1 MGSSAVSRSSAP
13 RIRSTPN
20 RSRMWRLRSR
30 VSPGSS
36 PCIERSS
43 RLLRKK
49 RLVSIASLRARGGFR
64 RWKTSQLPWPP
75 FGKAASRYRRGPAAW
90 ASLAL
95 LAYVPD
101 SRPALARYGPVELA
115 ASSTHST
122 SPSPTTSPATHS
134 NAPPPSPAE
143 LVSAPEALQPSRRRS
158 QGSDIAGAGFEQ
170 TSATAYRFTAIRALP

>member
-1 MGSSAVSRSSAP
+1 MPNLTTKVITPIAADSGVGKRP
-13 RIRSTPN
+13 RF
-20 RSRMWRLRSR
+20 
-30 VSPGSS
+30 PGHPSGR
-36 PCIERSS
+36 PRHGTGEGR
-43 RLLRKK
+43 
-49 RLVSIASLRARGGFR
+49 
-64 RWKTSQLPWPP
+64 
-75 FGKAASRYRRGPAAW
+75 AAW

-101 SRPALARYGPVELA
+101 LRPALARYGPVELA

-143 LVSAPEALQPSRRRS
+143 LVSAPEALQPARRRS